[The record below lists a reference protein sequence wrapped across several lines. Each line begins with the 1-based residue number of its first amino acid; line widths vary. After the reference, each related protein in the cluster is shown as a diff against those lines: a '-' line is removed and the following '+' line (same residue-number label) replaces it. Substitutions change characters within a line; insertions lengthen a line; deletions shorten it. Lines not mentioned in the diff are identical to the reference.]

1 MANIDEKIEKAIKPI
16 VKMYSEL
23 ETELLIRIA
32 ENFKVN
38 DEFIN
43 SDYWRIQKLNEMGAF
58 NSEVIDFIAK
68 YTNRSINEI
77 KKALQSVFKDTL
89 DLDTLRS
96 AYKNNKIAINPT
108 ELLNSPVM
116 MSIMNNSYSE
126 TSNRFIQMS
135 KLIENATRQAYLN
148 IVEKE
153 YLATSTG
160 IKSYGESIRESLNE
174 LANKGIDTL
183 DYFYEKD
190 GLRYVRHYSI
200 ESAVRREI
208 LTGARQL
215 SGNLNVELI
224 EETKC
229 EYVKF
234 SEHLDCRPTH
244 FDWQGTIVETKNKKW
259 KEISDYGSI
268 TGIYGINCRHY
279 VEPYFG
285 DNKGDEEKKLTKEE
299 CDEAYEISQNQRYL
313 ERGLRAWKRRKEMS
327 KASGDTEMYNK
338 SKNKVKE
345 WSNRLDSFTKDND
358 RRRDYTREY
367 VSKMD
372 GALPR
377 TPKKEKDDVLVINN
391 ELPYEDLTDNLSK
404 IIEKNKNNTNYL
416 LNRRL
421 EYSMDKDKNIYYDCY
436 FDPDKYI
443 QEEIKYQGLIEKYT
457 GYKTYLNPKTHTQ
470 NVKTP
475 DYWIED
481 IDELWDLRNIDG
493 ESPNIIDNILNKK
506 SKQTYNLVLKKGN
519 TPYNIDYLKE
529 KIKYAFDNNQR
540 TKIKQVILLDDSD
553 NVILYYKR

>member
-32 ENFKVN
+32 ENFKIK

-68 YTNRSINEI
+68 YTNRSRNEI

-116 MSIMNNSYSE
+116 MTIMNNSYNE
-126 TSNRFIQMS
+126 ISNRFIQMS
-135 KLIENATRQAYLN
+135 KLIENATRQAYLDV
-148 IVEKE
+148 VEKE
-153 YLATSTG
+153 YLATTTG

-183 DYFYEKD
+183 DYVYEKD

-244 FDWQGTIVETKNKKW
+244 FDWQGTIVETKKW

-285 DNKGDEEKKLTKEE
+285 DNKGNDEKKLTKEE

-345 WSNRLDSFTKDND
+345 WSNRLDTFTKDND

-367 VSKMD
+367 IPKLD

-377 TPKKEKDDVLVINN
+377 THKKEKDDVLVIK
-391 ELPYEDLTDNLSK
+391 PKYEDLTDNLSK
-404 IIEKNKNNTNYL
+404 IIEKNKNNTNYV

-436 FDPDKYI
+436 FDPDKYV

-506 SKQTYNLVLKKGN
+506 SKQTYNLILKKGN
-519 TPYNIDYLKE
+519 TPYDIDYLKE